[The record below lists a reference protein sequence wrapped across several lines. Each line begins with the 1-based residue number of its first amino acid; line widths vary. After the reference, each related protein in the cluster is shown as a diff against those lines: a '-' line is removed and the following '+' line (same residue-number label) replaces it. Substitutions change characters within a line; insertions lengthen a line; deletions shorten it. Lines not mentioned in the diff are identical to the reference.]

1 MTPLKP
7 ATAAVRDAEGDGAG
21 ASAEGEARGQD
32 HVELRPVQDEGNR
45 PVNTETVDSTARAD
59 EDDVANTTTIPPE
72 TTTAAAQAGSGSK
85 T

>member
-32 HVELRPVQDEGNR
+32 HVELRPVQEEDND
-45 PVNTETVDSTARAD
+45 PVNTDVVDSTARAD
-59 EDDVANTTTIPPE
+59 ENNMPNTTTTPSE
-72 TTTAAAQAGSGSK
+72 TNTAAAQAGSGSK